1 MSGSGTQVCHLSTW
15 SLCSGGGT
23 YRCQKVTGLLPPQEK
38 AVLTETRGG
47 VGQAWALVWTVRM
60 LRDLVWLE
68 EEEDPVWL

>member
-1 MSGSGTQVCHLSTW
+1 MPPVHMEPVLWRGEDIQVPEGH
-15 SLCSGGGT
+15 
-23 YRCQKVTGLLPPQEK
+23 RGLLPPQEN

-68 EEEDPVWL
+68 EEEEDPVWL